1 MLKKIARLLTGSILN
16 KLFAITGLGTVLV
29 VAAALFGILQAWQSL
44 QGFEHLMGEEVDLAS
59 RIEHLK
65 LEYAHQE
72 SLWQSV
78 LVRGDDNIDREKY
91 LEALAQQRRDVVEEA
106 GELLGSVS
114 DPVVR
119 DSLQAFVQRHGEME
133 QLYREAF
140 ETYELLGYNARMA
153 DDMTRASAL
162 ELEELLNEASRILQA
177 QAQAKTRS
185 NIEEAGAVMVQSFV
199 AMGIAIVV
207 AFVVFLLL
215 LRRSILK
222 PTHALVEDLER
233 LAEGDFSVPIKAT
246 TRDEIGKVAVSARQ
260 LQERLGHA
268 LGQIADA
275 VAQVA
280 SSAEELAV
288 VSEQTT
294 QGVSQQRGET
304 AQVAAAMNQMSATVQ
319 EVARHAALAAES
331 TQEADHKA
339 LHGRQVVERT
349 TDAINA
355 LAANV
360 EQAVTAIR
368 RLDEDSVAIGA
379 VLDVIRGVAEQTNLL
394 ALNAAIEAARAGEQG
409 RGFAVVADEVRTLAL
424 RTQKSTEEIQDM
436 VERVQAGSA
445 DAVKVMDT
453 SRSKAE
459 QAVGEARGAAES
471 LRAITDAVGT
481 IKDMNNQIAS
491 AAEEQSA
498 TAEEMNR
505 NITTIS
511 QISEQNADGAA
522 QTTAAGEELARLA
535 ADLQSLVGQF
545 RLAGKR

>member
-215 LRRSILK
+215 LRRS
-222 PTHALVEDLER
+222 
-233 LAEGDFSVPIKAT
+233 
-246 TRDEIGKVAVSARQ
+246 
-260 LQERLGHA
+260 
-268 LGQIADA
+268 
-275 VAQVA
+275 
-280 SSAEELAV
+280 
-288 VSEQTT
+288 
-294 QGVSQQRGET
+294 
-304 AQVAAAMNQMSATVQ
+304 
-319 EVARHAALAAES
+319 
-331 TQEADHKA
+331 
-339 LHGRQVVERT
+339 
-349 TDAINA
+349 
-355 LAANV
+355 
-360 EQAVTAIR
+360 
-368 RLDEDSVAIGA
+368 
-379 VLDVIRGVAEQTNLL
+379 
-394 ALNAAIEAARAGEQG
+394 
-409 RGFAVVADEVRTLAL
+409 
-424 RTQKSTEEIQDM
+424 
-436 VERVQAGSA
+436 
-445 DAVKVMDT
+445 
-453 SRSKAE
+453 
-459 QAVGEARGAAES
+459 
-471 LRAITDAVGT
+471 
-481 IKDMNNQIAS
+481 
-491 AAEEQSA
+491 
-498 TAEEMNR
+498 
-505 NITTIS
+505 
-511 QISEQNADGAA
+511 
-522 QTTAAGEELARLA
+522 
-535 ADLQSLVGQF
+535 
-545 RLAGKR
+545 